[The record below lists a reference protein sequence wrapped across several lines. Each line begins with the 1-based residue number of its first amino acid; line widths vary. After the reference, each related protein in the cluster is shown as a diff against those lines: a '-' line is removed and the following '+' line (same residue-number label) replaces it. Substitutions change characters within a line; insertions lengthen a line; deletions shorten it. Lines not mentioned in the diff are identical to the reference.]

1 MHAQGLK
8 QQPAYCFLVCH
19 DVLLRGCEVIL
30 LTLLAC
36 MCPISLTLIPQP
48 ESDKREREEAS
59 RRAAACILL
68 WIDTYIL
75 LIRLMD
81 RSEECRDYCTTT

>member
-1 MHAQGLK
+1 MD
-8 QQPAYCFLVCH
+8 CFLVCH
-19 DVLLRGCEVIL
+19 DVLLRGCEAIL
-30 LTLLAC
+30 LTLPAC
-36 MCPISLTLIPQP
+36 FVPKPDNLLRSPTRG
-48 ESDKREREEAS
+48 REAREAS
-59 RRAAACILL
+59 RRAAACMLL